1 LNEPWLLPNK
11 YLISLVR
18 VTQNKTKIGYAHNI
32 EISIFQNIQLPL
44 IFFVQAGD
52 DYLSGLA
59 ARYAS
64 ELGTDEVDVLHQL
77 DDFRQLL
84 LENSSQI
91 INNDS
96 TSSSTKKH
104 HLPNSGANNVTT
116 TMMMMGESSRQ
127 NECHISP
134 ISGQRINNVDCR
146 ISPISGHTYANLHD
160 PYTSNNQRTFS
171 PGIYAVSYFFS
182 PGVNFINVLR
192 TRFSY
197 KSLFKAKT

>member
-1 LNEPWLLPNK
+1 MFTSHLQCIPNLTK
-11 YLISLVR
+11 FKKSLFLFV
-18 VTQNKTKIGYAHNI
+18 
-32 EISIFQNIQLPL
+32 
-44 IFFVQAGD
+44 FVQAGD

-77 DDFRQLL
+77 EDFRQML
-84 LENSSQI
+84 LENSHMN

-96 TSSSTKKH
+96 SSSSTKKQ
-104 HLPNSGANNVTT
+104 HLPNSVANNVTT
-116 TMMMMGESSRQ
+116 TTSMMMMGESSRQ
-127 NECHISP
+127 NECH

-171 PGIYAVSYFFS
+171 PGIYAVSSGFYS
-182 PGVNFINVLR
+182 IISSQL
-192 TRFSY
+192 
-197 KSLFKAKT
+197 